1 MRLFASRSTTALTSS
16 PRGIAGDDEGSPPA
30 AGPDVAAVVLRNGK
44 TREGP
49 AAVAAAPSSP
59 SEVMPVRIRVS
70 LNEMKVA
77 QELSEMSEK
86 SSEKSEMSTI
96 AFCQHALRRE
106 IAPPSVGSVQTR
118 IATAAR
124 SLGWSYTRTRDAW
137 YADPRISI
145 RPEEL
150 FRVEAVSGLIYQA
163 RQEVRKND
171 DAIARATALLGGEDA
186 HLVRSIVAA
195 VRSALGIRNRA

>member
-1 MRLFASRSTTALTSS
+1 
-16 PRGIAGDDEGSPPA
+16 
-30 AGPDVAAVVLRNGK
+30 
-44 TREGP
+44 
-49 AAVAAAPSSP
+49 
-59 SEVMPVRIRVS
+59 MPVRINVS
-70 LNEMKVA
+70 FNEMKVA